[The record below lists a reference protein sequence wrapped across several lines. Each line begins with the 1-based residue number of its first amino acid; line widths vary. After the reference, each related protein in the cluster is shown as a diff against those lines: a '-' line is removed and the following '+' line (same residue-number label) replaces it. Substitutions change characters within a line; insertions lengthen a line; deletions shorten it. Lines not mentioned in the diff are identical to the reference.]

1 MSYGKLIYDRLT
13 YSDIFDNLLIDDYFQ
28 SKILRFR
35 QPFEIGTDLSNRERK
50 YVIVVFLRFA
60 QKHHDNNLFF
70 PNFKSLGFKIRNFQP
85 PVHSIGRTGINFLK

>member
-35 QPFEIGTDLSNRERK
+35 QQFEKGTDLSNRERK
-50 YVIVVFLRFA
+50 NVIVVFLIEA
-60 QKHHDNNLFF
+60 
-70 PNFKSLGFKIRNFQP
+70 
-85 PVHSIGRTGINFLK
+85 